1 LTEKDYQFIISLEIL
16 KGAFQM
22 ISKLALVTVED
33 SRALDNQMQISRVV
47 ADWVNHCDV
56 SPLTQ
61 KMYNSAAAKFVSF
74 VQNNGGL
81 NEQTLINFREYAK
94 QNFATA
100 TARLYFTVAKK
111 FCQWTCKRMNVADF
125 TLGVKGV
132 KIFNDIHA
140 RDALTVED
148 CAKVINTFD
157 DKNFISVRNKLI
169 VSLMATLGLRTIE
182 ISRLD
187 ISDIEF
193 RRGKYFLKIWGKARA
208 GKLDNVALP
217 KQLKE
222 MIDKYL
228 KLRGDVSDSEP
239 LFISTSNFSKGK
251 RLQTQSISRLTKKA
265 LRDAGFESKR
275 LVAHSL
281 RHSFATNA
289 LLAGVSVDK
298 VQRILRHRSPATTQV
313 YRHDLDEY
321 NNDATE
327 TVARALFK
335 FI

>member
-1 LTEKDYQFIISLEIL
+1 MTLEIL

-22 ISKLALVTVED
+22 LSSKLELVTVED
-33 SRALDNQMQISRVV
+33 NVALQIARVV
-47 ADWVNHCDV
+47 EDWVNHCDV

-61 KMYNSAAAKFVSF
+61 KLYNSAAAKFVSF
-74 VQNNGGL
+74 VQDNGGL
-81 NEQTLINFREYAK
+81 NEITLINFREYAK

-111 FCQWTCKRMNVADF
+111 FCQWTCKKMNVADF
-125 TLGVKGV
+125 SLGVKGV
-132 KIFNDIHA
+132 KISNDTHS

-148 CAKVINTFD
+148 CAKVINSFD
-157 DKNFISVRNKLI
+157 GKNFISVRNKLI
-169 VSLMATLGLRTIE
+169 VSLMASCGLRTIE

-187 ISDIEF
+187 VGDVEQ
-193 RRGKYFLKIWGKARA
+193 RRGKYFLRIWGKARA
-208 GKLDNVALP
+208 GKVDSVCLP
-217 KQLKE
+217 NELKA

-228 KLRGDVSDSEP
+228 KLRGKVKATDP
-239 LFISTSNFSKGK
+239 LFVSTSNFSKGT

-265 LRDAGFESKR
+265 LRNAGFDSKR
-275 LVAHSL
+275 LVAHSF

-298 VQRILRHRSPATTQV
+298 VQRTLRHRSPVTTQV
-313 YRHDLDEY
+313 YRHDLDAY

-327 TVARALFK
+327 IVSRALFK